1 MASIKNAYGLCDTC
15 GWRYPLRELRK
26 TSYNT
31 LVCPT
36 DYDGRFDIKNHPQN
50 FSAKG
55 GDNETVTPTRPDP
68 NNDRDLIWENANV
81 NWENADAFWNAISN
95 GDLS

>member
-1 MASIKNAYGLCDTC
+1 MASNKRAYGLCDTC
-15 GWRYPLRELRK
+15 GWRYPLRDLKR

-36 DYDGRFDIKNHPQN
+36 DYDGRFDLKNHPQN

-55 GDNETVTPTRPDP
+55 GDNETVTPNRPDS
-68 NNDRDLIWENANV
+68 NLDRDLVWELSEA
-81 NWENADAFWNAISN
+81 NWEDIDGNWNN
-95 GDLS
+95 VDYGDL